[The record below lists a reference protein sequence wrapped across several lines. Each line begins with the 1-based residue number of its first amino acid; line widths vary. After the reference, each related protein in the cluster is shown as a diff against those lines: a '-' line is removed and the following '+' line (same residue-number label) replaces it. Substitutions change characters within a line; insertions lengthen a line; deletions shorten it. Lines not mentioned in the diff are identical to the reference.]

1 MPILLKLTIKNLRM
15 NKARSIVTI
24 IAIMVSA
31 ALITVITGMIGA
43 MKETENDYNTKY
55 YGDWDYCYA
64 YTDKTKNDIDKL
76 KEDRRISDIYWSR
89 LVGSGVFKDDKNK
102 EATQAAIFAASENYL
117 SGMYRTTLEDG
128 RYPKKENEIVYMND
142 FDLSAKVG
150 DKIKIDQIEIGV
162 NDRFD
167 EGNISPDA
175 VMQNAK
181 TVEYTVVGI
190 LKSQYYIDNGP
201 PTFYTY
207 TDIDNCNTIYVN
219 IKDEYEKDYADIIS
233 QHLGID
239 PEEITAQGEYTGSDE
254 DGISLSMNTSVLV
267 QKGILQTDSTQP
279 GDYITPLL
287 YIFIISMI
295 IILSMFVIRSSIV
308 ISTNEKYK
316 LYGMLSSIGAT
327 PRQIR
332 RNVLFEVFI
341 LALIG
346 IPLGIALGLGIEYLL
361 VTIVNSVVTQISS
374 DIVFIYSF
382 PWLSIP
388 ISLGLGFALTL
399 ASSLG
404 CAIEASK
411 ISPIEAIRNN
421 TQTKQTKKE
430 KNQNKV
436 YKCPRIIKKMFGVGG
451 EIAYKNVKRSRKK
464 YRTTIIAIG
473 ISVGLFIG
481 MTTFSV
487 LFERSSAPMMD
498 MGNYDLLAYTQSDS
512 NHSRSEIS
520 SELKEYSS
528 LDDAERLTV
537 QQYIGIEV
545 GADESQIAF
554 IPPTY
559 TSGGNYTYEEGK
571 GYTYYLSLMCFSDD
585 VYKDILEQIGADEEE
600 MKDKGILYNK
610 AIFTDSNGNTRRLT
624 YSNYKEG
631 DILNGVINVPS
642 YYEEEYDPETGEL
655 ISSNSVEADDDNK
668 AQEIKDLTIGKVVDK
683 LKVPGYFMHGGNL
696 IVSRDYFE
704 KLVAGD
710 TIGVYY
716 TLAVECDDSKNV
728 EDIISSNG
736 YPVINHE
743 EETKR
748 NQAIL
753 SLVNLFG
760 YGLAAAIT
768 IIGITN
774 VLNTL
779 TTNMRLRRKEFA
791 VMKSIGVT
799 QKEFNKMISLESI
812 FYSAR
817 SWLFGMLI
825 GTVSIVVLN
834 LLLSQMTAILTETEE
849 GVSAPWVIPWSAIL
863 GSLLFVLVFVW
874 VVMRISIRKTKNMN
888 IIETIRNDNI

>member
-24 IAIMVSA
+24 TAILISA

-43 MKETENDYNTKY
+43 MRESNEYSNLKNF
-55 YGDWDYCYA
+55 GDWDFCCDY
-64 YTDKTKNDIDKL
+64 NDLTRENLDKL
-76 KEDRRISDIYWSR
+76 RSDRRISDVYCSKA
-89 LVGSGVFKDDKNK
+89 VGIGAFTK
-102 EATQAAIFAASENYL
+102 EITGRDEIFTILATSEGCL
-117 SGMYRTTLEDG
+117 SDMYMTTLEEG
-128 RYPKKENEIVYMND
+128 RYPENKNEIVYM
-142 FDLSAKVG
+142 DLGNKYTPTAKPG
-150 DKIKIDQIEIGV
+150 EKIELEITEP
-162 NDRFD
+162 DE
-167 EGNISPDA
+167 EGNIELD
-175 VMQNAK
+175 NLDLK
-181 TVEYTVVGI
+181 RKKLEYTVVGI
-190 LKSQYYIDNGP
+190 LKKQSIAESEDPNC
-201 PTFYTY
+201 FYTF
-207 TDIDNCNTIYVN
+207 TDFDDCDNIDVN
-219 IKDEYEKDYADIIS
+219 IKDEYEKDYADIIAQYTDVDRS
-233 QHLGID
+233 QIND
-239 PEEITAQGEYTGSDE
+239 QGEYTRTSENDPYI
-254 DGISLSMNTSVLV
+254 GIN
-267 QKGILQTDSTQP
+267 
-279 GDYITPLL
+279 TPLL
-287 YIFIISMI
+287 VSKGVIVSLSQTSAEYSSALLYIVIISLI
-295 IILSMFVIRSSIV
+295 VAISIFVIRSGIV

-316 LYGMLSSIGAT
+316 LYGMLSSVGAT
-327 PRQIR
+327 PKQIR
-332 RNVLFEVFI
+332 RSVIFEAFI

-346 IPLGIALGLGIEYLL
+346 IPLGIILGLGIEYLL
-361 VTIVNSVVTQISS
+361 VTIVNSVVTSISY
-374 DIVFIYSF
+374 DVEIIYSF
-382 PWLSIP
+382 PWITLP
-388 ISLGLGFALTL
+388 ISLGLGFVMTL

-421 TQTKQTKKE
+421 TQTQKTRKE
-430 KNQNKV
+430 KKQNKV

-464 YRTTIIAIG
+464 YRTTISAIG
-473 ISVGLFIG
+473 LSVGLFIG

-559 TSGGNYTYEEGK
+559 TSDGNYTYEEGK

-624 YSNYKEG
+624 YSNYKDG

-655 ISSNSVEADDDNK
+655 ISSNSVEAENEEK

-696 IVSRDYFE
+696 IVSRDYFD

-736 YPVINHE
+736 YSVINHE

-799 QKEFNKMISLESI
+799 QKEFNRMISLESI

-849 GVSAPWVIPWSAIL
+849 GVAAPWVIPWSAIL